1 MKSAGAI
8 FPNRSPSDLP
18 FVGRDHPLNPRAKR
32 KRGREGETTKEEIV
46 ITNQNRRRFG
56 HRVSLA
62 IVCLCVSVFLFA
74 TYPYVDGPFCRF
86 VGHVRNV
93 NYQNATRNDR
103 QIELVGTCWYPA
115 CERKNT
121 ARARERRIRQRWI
134 DEWKLRK

>member
-1 MKSAGAI
+1 MTKI
-8 FPNRSPSDLP
+8 FLDEREQEK
-18 FVGRDHPLNPRAKR
+18 GRKKRR
-32 KRGREGETTKEEIV
+32 KRNSWSQIKIEEDLV
-46 ITNQNRRRFG
+46 IAFLFVR
-56 HRVSLA
+56 
-62 IVCLCVSVFLFA
+62 LCVSVFLFA

-103 QIELVGTCWYPA
+103 QMELVGTCWYPA